1 MADNAKSS
9 ATVGA
14 RVTSTATVGVV
25 AEGYA
30 HAASWALAPADQ
42 LLVDY
47 QLWLATGKWK
57 PED

>member
-1 MADNAKSS
+1 MADNAKSA

-14 RVTSTATVGVV
+14 AVTSTATVGVV

-42 LLVDY
+42 LEVDY
-47 QLWLATGKWK
+47 QRWLETGRWR
-57 PED
+57 ED